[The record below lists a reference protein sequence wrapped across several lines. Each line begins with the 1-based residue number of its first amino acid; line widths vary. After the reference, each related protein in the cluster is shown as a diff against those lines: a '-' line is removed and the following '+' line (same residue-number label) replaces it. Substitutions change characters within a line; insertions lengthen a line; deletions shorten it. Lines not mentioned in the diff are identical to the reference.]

1 MKALVLTDYMKFDYM
16 DVPDPEVGPD
26 EVLVNV
32 KAAGICGS
40 DVQGMDGSTG
50 RRLPPIIMGHEASGI
65 IVERGEKVKK
75 WKVGDRVTFDST
87 IYRLDDWYTSHGM
100 YNLSDGREVLG
111 VSAEEFKRDGA
122 FAEYIVIP
130 QHVLHKI
137 PENASFT
144 QAAMTEPAAVALH
157 AINLTLISHLDTA
170 MVIGTGMIGLFI
182 IQGLKLAGCRE
193 IIAVD
198 VRDDRLEMAEKLG
211 AIAALNPQDQD
222 IIEEARKITGHRG
235 VDVAFEAAGNSDA
248 FQIAIESLRKG
259 GTLTLIGNLVPSV
272 DMPLQRVVTHQLRL
286 QGSYAI
292 AGEFPA
298 VLKMI
303 ASGKINVDALLSAE
317 APLSEGAEWFQRL
330 YEREKG
336 LFKVVLIP
344 GS

>member
-1 MKALVLTDYMKFDYM
+1 MKALVLKDYMKFEYM
-16 DVPDPEVGPD
+16 DVPDPEVGQD

-40 DVQGMDGSTG
+40 DVQGMDGSTQ
-50 RRLPPIIMGHEASGI
+50 RRIPPVIMGHEASGI
-65 IVERGEKVKK
+65 IVERGGKVKK
-75 WKVGDRVTFDST
+75 WKIGKRVTFDST
-87 IYRLDDWYTSHGM
+87 VYRLDDWYTRRGM
-100 YNLSDGREVLG
+100 CNLSDGREVLG
-111 VSAEEFKRDGA
+111 VSAKEFKRDGA
-122 FAEYIVIP
+122 FAEYIAIP
-130 QHVLHKI
+130 QHILYKI
-137 PENASFT
+137 PENVSFT

-170 MVIGTGMIGLFI
+170 MVIGTGMIGSFI
-182 IQGLKLAGCRE
+182 IQGLKLAGCSE

>member
-40 DVQGMDGSTG
+40 DVQGMDGNTG
-50 RRLPPIIMGHEASGI
+50 RRIPPVIMGHEASGI

-122 FAEYIVIP
+122 FAEYIAIP

-137 PENASFT
+137 PENVSFT

-157 AINLTLISHLDTA
+157 AIHLTPVSIHDYA
-170 MVIGTGMIGLFI
+170 MVIGAGIIGSFI
-182 IQGLKLAGCRE
+182 IQGLKISGCRE

-198 VRDDRLEMAEKLG
+198 LEDDRLNMAKEMG
-211 AIAALNPQDQD
+211 ATVALNPRDNSVSE
-222 IIEEARKITGHRG
+222 IAKKLTGRG
-235 VDVAFEAAGNSDA
+235 VDVAFEAAGNRETFKIGID
-248 FQIAIESLRKG
+248 SLRKG
-259 GTLTLIGNLVPSV
+259 GTLTLIGNLVQSV
-272 DMPLQRVVTHQLRL
+272 NMPLQRVVTHQLRL

-292 AGEFPA
+292 AGEFPN
-298 VLKMI
+298 VLEMI
-303 ASGKINVDALLSAE
+303 ASGKIIVDALLSAE

-330 YEREKG
+330 YEKEKG

-344 GS
+344 GR